1 MRPARTVVLDSPRL
15 RRGCLVA
22 GLGGTLVAAL
32 AGIAAPVSFFAAWLF
47 AWLAVLALSLGALAN
62 VMIHELTGGEWGFVV
77 RRPLEAALATL
88 PVVAMLGVPLL
99 FGLADLYPWAAPH
112 APGARL
118 DAKAWWLDMPF
129 FVARA
134 IVYFAIWIAIATAM
148 RRQWQRHRTNA
159 TRLGQPAVRRLA
171 IVGLAAYAVTMTL
184 ASVDWIM
191 ARSADWYSTGF
202 GLLVLTSQAYAAF
215 AFAAAASAASG
226 AMRGARAVSDDRSD
240 ALVERANPARDAQD
254 LGNIVLTYAMLWAYL
269 AFMQFLI
276 IWAEDL
282 PAEIGWY
289 VTRSTPPWKAAA
301 IAVLVL
307 QFALPFAAM
316 LFRDVKRDPRRLGML
331 CVAVLA
337 GHWLQVAWQV
347 LPSSYGSAPW
357 IAVAAA
363 IGVGGWWLAAFSHAY
378 ARVAPGLP
386 DGVRMAVDHG

>member
-1 MRPARTVVLDSPRL
+1 MKAFVFAPDSPRL

-22 GLGGTLVAAL
+22 GGAGVFVAVAA
-32 AGIAAPVSFFAAWLF
+32 GFGAPDSFFAAWLF
-47 AWLAVLALSLGALAN
+47 AWLAVLALALGALVN

-88 PVVAMLGVPLL
+88 PVVALLGVPLL
-99 FGLADLYPWAAPH
+99 FGLGHLYPWAAPH
-112 APGARL
+112 AAGSRL
-118 DAKAWWLDMPF
+118 DAKAWWLDTPF
-129 FVARA
+129 FVVRA
-134 IVYFAIWIAIATAM
+134 VLYFAIWIAIATAM

-171 IVGLAAYAVTMTL
+171 IVGLVACAVTMTL
-184 ASVDWIM
+184 AGVDWIM

-215 AFAAAASAASG
+215 AFAAAVAAFTG
-226 AMRGARAVSDDRSD
+226 AMRGARAVEDERVD
-240 ALVERANPARDAQD
+240 ALVERPNPARDAQD

-269 AFMQFLI
+269 AFMQYLI

-289 VTRSTPPWKAAA
+289 LTRSTPVWKAWA
-301 IAVLVL
+301 IATLIL

-316 LFRDVKRDPRRLGML
+316 LFRDVKRDPRRLGAL

-337 GHWLQVAWQV
+337 GHWLQMAWQV

-357 IAVAAA
+357 IAIAAA

-386 DGVRMAVDHG
+386 GVGQMAVDHG